1 MDWLLH
7 PSPVPR
13 PTPKRH
19 GNYGGIN
26 NKTRAKIAEAR
37 DGTAQQQD
45 SRFLR
50 SEAWLPLP
58 GSVPVPL
65 ETRTG
70 CCWPCSDTTPHLF
83 CNEPVPSGSKRPY
96 CPDHLQRYYS
106 PKETK

>member
-13 PTPKRH
+13 PAPKRH

-58 GSVPVPL
+58 GSTPVPL
-65 ETRTG
+65 GTRTG
-70 CCWPCSDTTPHLF
+70 CCWPVTDKPPHLF
-83 CNEPVPSGSKRPY
+83 CNQTIESGKYPY
-96 CPDHLQRYYS
+96 CPDHLKRYLS
-106 PKETK
+106 PPKDTK